1 MLEIIIDNR
10 DGNLWDLSGIVSAAT
25 LSTTRIGK
33 AASFEFTLI
42 KGGLYENTGFQY
54 SPGDVVRVRKDG
66 VPLFFGYIFSIDN
79 GRSEAVKITAY
90 DQIRYLMANDWYQF
104 ENVTVGEIIARIA
117 GDMKLKVG
125 TMEDTGY
132 KIPSQ
137 LEDGTKLLDMI
148 CNALAATT
156 VGTGKL
162 FVFYDD
168 FGELRL
174 RNAFDWKLD
183 ISIGD
188 VSLAYDYQWKRSI
201 DSDTYNQ
208 IKLVRNNKEKGSL
221 DGIVLPD
228 DSNIAKWGLLQYYR
242 KVDDNANEAQM
253 QEWAKNLLD
262 LKNRESRSFSIDA
275 IGHVAVRAGCAV
287 SINMAELATN
297 HYFIVEECVHNFE
310 GPEDHTMKLSL
321 KVYGP

>member
-10 DGNLWDLSGIVSAAT
+10 DGNLWNLSGIISSAS

-42 KGGLYENTGFQY
+42 KGGLYENTGFQIN
-54 SPGDVVRVRKDG
+54 PGDVVRVRKDG
-66 VPLFFGYIFSIDN
+66 APLFYGYIFSIDS
-79 GRSEAVKITAY
+79 GRSEAVKLMAY

-104 ENVTVGEIIARIA
+104 ENATVGEIIARIA
-117 GDMKLKVG
+117 GDMNLKVG
-125 TMEDTGY
+125 TLEDTGY
-132 KIPSQ
+132 KIPSH

-148 CNALAATT
+148 CNALATT
-156 VGTGKL
+156 TMETEKL

-174 RNAFDWKLD
+174 RNAFDWKLG

-188 VSLAYDYQWKRSI
+188 ASLAYNYQFKRSI
-201 DSDTYNQ
+201 DSDTYNH
-208 IKLVRNNKEKGSL
+208 IKLARDDNGQRHSRVFK
-221 DGIVLPD
+221 D

-242 KVDDNANEAQM
+242 KVDDKANEAQIN
-253 QEWAKNLLD
+253 EWGDNLLK

-275 IGHVAVRAGCAV
+275 IGHVDVRAGCFV
-287 SINMAELATN
+287 SINMAELDTN
-297 HYFIVEECVHNFE
+297 QYFLVEECVHNFD